1 MVIPYHNDDHSAR
14 AVLESVSATVG
25 PLVAD
30 YEIIIVDNGSDDD
43 QFADYLALMGDD
55 GLPNVQVY
63 RLLTR
68 VENDIA
74 AWAGVENSLGDYV
87 LVYNPRSED
96 LSALPEALAEV
107 AAGTEVIFLRNL
119 AGTDFGFFQS
129 IGGPLYRW
137 LFRKLTGIDLRL
149 EATPGR
155 LISKRV
161 VSFLLMQSNPGMVYR
176 IFPARAGFIK
186 KTLTYVGQRPRIRQG
201 SLERIRSGMRLL
213 ISTSMAPLRLVS
225 LATLAGAML
234 NVLYSIYVLIIA
246 LLKPD
251 VAPGWTTLSLQ
262 QSGMFFLISMILFV
276 LTEYMIQLVRW
287 QARGPNYLVDSERT
301 SVMLSRR
308 QRLNIEQALEPASH
322 PDG

>member
-1 MVIPYHNDDHSAR
+1 MTRHPLPCCRRERGVPNCALTGRGYPLLLVAKGRWGADLTNSQSSGPAPILLSVVIPYHNDDHSAR
-14 AVLESVSATVG
+14 AVLESASATVA
-25 PLVAD
+25 PLVTD
-30 YEIIIVDNGSDDD
+30 YEIIIVDNGSNDA

-107 AAGTEVIFLRNL
+107 AAGTEVIFLRNM
-119 AGTDFGFFQS
+119 AGTDFGFFQNL
-129 IGGPLYRW
+129 GGPLYRW

-161 VSFLLMQSNPGMVYR
+161 VSVLLMQPNPGMVYR
-176 IFPARAGFIK
+176 IFPARAGFQK
-186 KTLTYVGQRPRIRQG
+186 KTLTYVGQRPR
-201 SLERIRSGMRLL
+201 ERRIGDEWDLM
-213 ISTSMAPLRLVS
+213 
-225 LATLAGAML
+225 
-234 NVLYSIYVLIIA
+234 
-246 LLKPD
+246 
-251 VAPGWTTLSLQ
+251 
-262 QSGMFFLISMILFV
+262 
-276 LTEYMIQLVRW
+276 
-287 QARGPNYLVDSERT
+287 
-301 SVMLSRR
+301 
-308 QRLNIEQALEPASH
+308 
-322 PDG
+322 